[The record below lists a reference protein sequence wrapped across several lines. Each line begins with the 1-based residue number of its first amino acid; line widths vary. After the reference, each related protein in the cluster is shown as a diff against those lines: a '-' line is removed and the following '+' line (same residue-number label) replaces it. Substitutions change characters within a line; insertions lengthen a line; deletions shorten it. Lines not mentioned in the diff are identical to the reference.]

1 MAKGKGRIL
10 VIDDDPAILE
20 LITQILTPQ
29 YTVKTTEDWLDGT
42 DLLTTRRFELLIL
55 DLGMPVFDAPEFI
68 KRVHTLSAHSEI
80 PILIISAYPNLRERL
95 GNLPVAGVL
104 AKPFAIQDLLDKV
117 ELLLRKPSGE

>member
-1 MAKGKGRIL
+1 MAKSKPRIL

-20 LITQILTPQ
+20 LVTQILTPQ

-68 KRVHTLSAHSEI
+68 RRVHTLSSHSQI
-80 PILIISAYPNLRERL
+80 PILVISAYPNLRERL
-95 GNLPVAGVL
+95 VNLPVGGVL
-104 AKPFAIQDLLDKV
+104 AKPFSVQDLLDKV
-117 ELLLRKPSGE
+117 ASLVDSAT

>member
-1 MAKGKGRIL
+1 MAKSKPRIL

-20 LITQILTPQ
+20 LVTQILTPQ

-68 KRVHTLSAHSEI
+68 RRVHTLSSHSQI
-80 PILIISAYPNLRERL
+80 PILVISAYPNLRERL
-95 GNLPVAGVL
+95 ENLPVGGIL
-104 AKPFAIQDLLDKV
+104 AKPFSVQDLLDRV
-117 ELLLRKPSGE
+117 ASLVDSAT